1 MQIKSILTALVI
13 ASPIMA
19 SPLTIQP
26 LHAQPAISRMTMVVG
41 APPGGSAD
49 AAVRIVAEQLHQDLK
64 ITVLV
69 ENRPGADMLLAT
81 QYVSKRPPNG
91 DTILYLPSGPATI
104 NPLVHPANAI
114 DVTVGLTPLSMMVT
128 APLLLL
134 VSKEQPVTGMRAFVD
149 YAKKRP
155 GELNYASAATTHQVA
170 TEMLMMATGIK
181 LTPVQYTGTARSLA
195 ALLANEVQVGVLD
208 IGSVSETVKSGGVR
222 ALSVASAERA
232 AILPDVVTASEA
244 GYPVFDMETWGAL
257 FGPPGMSK
265 DLVKSLNGAIVRV
278 IENEKVKG
286 QLSALGLQ
294 PMPSTPDQLVE
305 RINIDQLKFAKV
317 LKYAKD
323 KQDADRGSR

>member
-1 MQIKSILTALVI
+1 MQIKSILTALAI
-13 ASPIMA
+13 ASSVM
-19 SPLTIQP
+19 IQP
-26 LHAQPAISRMTMVVG
+26 LHAQPAVSRMTMVVG

-49 AAVRIVAEQLHQDLK
+49 AAVRILAEQLHQDLK

-134 VSKEQPVTGMRAFVD
+134 VSKELPVTSMRDLVD

-155 GELNYASAATTHQVA
+155 AELNYANAATTHQVA

-181 LTPVQYTGTARSLA
+181 LTPVQYNGNARSLA
-195 ALLANEVQVGVLD
+195 ALMANEVQVAILD
-208 IGSVSETVKSGGVR
+208 IGSVSEAVKSGSVR

-232 AILPDVVTASEA
+232 AILPDIITASEA
-244 GYPVFDMETWGAL
+244 GYPVFDMETWGSL

-265 DLVKSLNGAIVRV
+265 DLVKSLNDAIVRA
-278 IENEKVKG
+278 IGNEKVKG
-286 QLSALGLQ
+286 QLSTLGLQ
-294 PMPSTPDQLVE
+294 PLPSSPEHLIE
-305 RINIDQLKFAKV
+305 RINTDRMKFAKV
-317 LKYAKD
+317 LQYAKD
-323 KQDADRGSR
+323 KEDASRGSR